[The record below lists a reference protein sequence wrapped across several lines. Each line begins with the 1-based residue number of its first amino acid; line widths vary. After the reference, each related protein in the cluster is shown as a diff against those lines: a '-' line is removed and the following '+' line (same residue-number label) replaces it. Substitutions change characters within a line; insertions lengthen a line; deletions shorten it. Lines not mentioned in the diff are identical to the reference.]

1 MKIKMKICGSRVH
14 GVGYRPWLIEAAI
27 DSGLQGFYAVNRT
40 ENKIQTVM
48 ILVEGD
54 EESISN
60 FEEMVKNNKPQPAI
74 VDSIE
79 VEGHEGDVMSLDKY
93 AAINTSTQ
101 LNKAIPLLLG
111 MNSKMYQLLD
121 KQDRM
126 LNTISEI
133 KDLRDDLEVQR
144 NSIRQERTEKNI
156 RIE

>member
-1 MKIKMKICGSRVH
+1 
-14 GVGYRPWLIEAAI
+14 
-27 DSGLQGFYAVNRT
+27 
-40 ENKIQTVM
+40 
-48 ILVEGD
+48 
-54 EESISN
+54 
-60 FEEMVKNNKPQPAI
+60 
-74 VDSIE
+74 
-79 VEGHEGDVMSLDKY
+79 
-93 AAINTSTQ
+93 
-101 LNKAIPLLLG
+101 